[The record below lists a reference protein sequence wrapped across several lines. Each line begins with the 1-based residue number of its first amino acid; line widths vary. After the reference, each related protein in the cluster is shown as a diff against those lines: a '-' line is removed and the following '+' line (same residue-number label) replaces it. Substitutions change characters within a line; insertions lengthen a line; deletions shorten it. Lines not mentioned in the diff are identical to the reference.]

1 MRRNDMRGINK
12 NYSRALKSGLLLAI
26 AFSPFLLQATTLIH
40 AGKLIDGK
48 SDEVQIKMTIVIN
61 NNLITD
67 VIKGY
72 KNPKDNETYLD
83 LKGHT
88 VLPGLMDM
96 HVHFGGEYQSKAE
109 RPSKVEKEME
119 AILATQ
125 DAYVTFFSGFTTVR
139 QVGDSGMVAISLRDA
154 INQGKVVGPRIFT
167 SGKSLATTG
176 GHADPTNGRAVG
188 KYDYPLPEDGVVN
201 GPYEVYTAVRQRYKD
216 GADGIKITVTG
227 GVLSEAK
234 SGSNPQFTQEEVNA
248 VVNAAK
254 DYGMWVAVHAHG
266 AEGMKRAIRA
276 GVDSIEH
283 GTFMDA
289 EAMELMIENGTYY
302 VPTISAGEFVAAKSK
317 IDNYFPEIVRPKA
330 ASVGPQIADT
340 FSKAYKKGVKIA
352 FGTDAG
358 VQPHGTNWE
367 EFVFM
372 VKNGMS
378 EMAAIQSATMETAK
392 LLTIDDTLGSI
403 EAGKIADIIA
413 VNGDPL
419 EDISLLKS
427 IALVMKDGK
436 VYKQTN

>member
-1 MRRNDMRGINK
+1 MRGIHK
-12 NYSRALKSGLLLAI
+12 NFSRTLKSGLLLAI
-26 AFSPFLLQATTLIH
+26 AFAPFFLQATTLIH

-48 SDEVQIKMTIVIN
+48 SDQAQTKMTIVIKD
-61 NNLITD
+61 NLITD

-72 KNPKDNETYLD
+72 KNPKDDENYLD
-83 LKGHT
+83 LKGYT

-125 DAYVTFFSGFTTVR
+125 DAYVTFFAGFTTVR

-176 GHADPTNGRAVG
+176 GHADPTNGRAVS

-340 FSKAYKKGVKIA
+340 FSKAYKKGVRIA

>member
-1 MRRNDMRGINK
+1 MFF
-12 NYSRALKSGLLLAI
+12 LKKL
-26 AFSPFLLQATTLIH
+26 FLISLSSIVFFISNNIFATTIIH

-48 SDEVQIKMTIVIN
+48 VDAVQSKMTIVIN
-61 NNLITD
+61 DNLITD

-72 KNPKDNETYLD
+72 KNPKDDEIYLD
-83 LKGHT
+83 LKDLT

-125 DAYVTFFSGFTTVR
+125 DAYVTFKAGFTTVR

-154 INQGKVVGPRIFT
+154 INQGKVVGPRIYT

-176 GHADPTNGRAVG
+176 GHADSTNGRAVNN
-188 KYDYPLPEDGVVN
+188 YDYPLPEDGVVN

-234 SGSNPQFTQEEVNA
+234 SGDNPQFTQEEVNA
-248 VVNAAK
+248 VVTAAK

-283 GTFMDA
+283 GTFMDE

-330 ASVGPQIADT
+330 ASVGPQISNT

-372 VKNGMS
+372 VKNGMP
-378 EMAAIQSATMETAK
+378 EMEAIQSATMETAK
-392 LLTIDDTLGSI
+392 LLRIDDRLGSI
-403 EAGKIADIIA
+403 ETGKIADIIA
-413 VNGDPL
+413 VKGDPTK
-419 EDISLLKS
+419 DISVLKDV
-427 IALVMKDGK
+427 ALVIKDGT
-436 VYKQTN
+436 VYK